1 MVSINEEVFLPIKNF
16 PDYCVSNLG
25 NVKNIKTGRIL
36 RQRFDKDG
44 YKEISIYDENRKYH
58 TKRVHRLVIEA
69 FKENVENKPCV
80 DHINNDRQNNNINN
94 LRYATRI
101 ENGRNRVIGKNN
113 TSGAKG
119 VAFSKASNKWR
130 AYITIDGLEA
140 HLGYFNN
147 IEDAKLARVNKVK
160 QVFGEFANQCECET
174 NQ

>member
-119 VAFSKASNKWR
+119 ISYRKDMKKWEAR
-130 AYITIDGLEA
+130 ITIDGIRMS
-140 HLGYFNN
+140 LGCFNN
-147 IEDAKLARVNKVK
+147 IEDAKQARISAVK
-160 QVFGEFANQCECET
+160 KVFGEFVNKCECET